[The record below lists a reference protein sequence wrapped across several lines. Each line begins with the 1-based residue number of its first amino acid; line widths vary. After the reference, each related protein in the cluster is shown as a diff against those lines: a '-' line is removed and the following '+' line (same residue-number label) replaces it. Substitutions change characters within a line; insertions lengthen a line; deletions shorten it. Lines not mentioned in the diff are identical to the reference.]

1 MDTTITLTIG
11 QLLTWVLIIVGIIA
25 VIYLIVLLARI
36 VKLTAP
42 LTDTVTKTNK
52 ILDDVSVITQN
63 AADGTTDAKEA
74 VHAASAALKDLS
86 KMMDSNKGTISAVTN
101 LVNASS
107 SIASIAKGGKKS
119 RRK

>member
-11 QLLTWVLIIVGIIA
+11 QLLTWILIIVGIVA

-42 LTDTVTKTNK
+42 LNDTVTKTNK

-63 AADGTTDAKEA
+63 AADGTTDAKDA
-74 VHAASAALKDLS
+74 IHAASIAIKDLS
-86 KMMDSNKGTISAVTN
+86 KVMDTNKGTISAVSN
-101 LVNASS
+101 IVNAGSS
-107 SIASIAKGGKKS
+107 LASIAKGGKKKG
-119 RRK
+119 R